1 MSIYSISGIFSLAAT
16 VIVVILFLLLYIN
29 RFESNITLFFII
41 VLLTASMVSL
51 GQIMIYNAGT
61 HSNGIFRQKFEHA
74 AFSIVV
80 PLWVIFVNLL
90 SKNKKKLF
98 YYSVLFSISIA
109 NIILIIFSDLF
120 ITQTLLI

>member
-1 MSIYSISGIFSLAAT
+1 
-16 VIVVILFLLLYIN
+16 
-29 RFESNITLFFII
+29 
-41 VLLTASMVSL
+41 
-51 GQIMIYNAGT
+51 MIYNAGT

-120 ITQTLLI
+120 ITQTLYLFKGFKNTSNLTELFRRRVISYFVEKKLLNEKFA